1 MSALPAFAG
10 YLEAA
15 APAAD
20 NPRKAALLLH
30 SVPAED
36 RDWLL
41 SQLAP
46 AQRQVVQALLG
57 ELAQLGIPAEPQLLD
72 EVVGRVEP
80 AAAEAQ
86 ASEIACL
93 QQADPRALA
102 EWLRREPAGLVARV
116 LRLHDWPWAHDVLQ
130 QMGEVRRRDV
140 QAALAGV
147 PARAPLRTRGDAQ
160 LLALLARRVAQS
172 QRTPAAQPP
181 SAWRRWLPRSLKP

>member
-15 APAAD
+15 VPGAD

-30 SVPAED
+30 SVPTED

-46 AQRQVVQALLG
+46 AQRQVVLALLG
-57 ELAQLGIPAEPQLLD
+57 ELAELGIPAEPQLLD
-72 EVVGRVEP
+72 EVVGRIEP
-80 AAAEAQ
+80 MAAETQ
-86 ASEIACL
+86 APEIAVL
-93 QQADPRALA
+93 QQADPVAVGD
-102 EWLRREPAGLVARV
+102 WLKREPAGLVARV
-116 LRLHDWPWAHDVLQ
+116 LRLHDWPWAPEVLR
-130 QMGEVRRRDV
+130 QMGELRRRDV

-172 QRTPAAQPP
+172 RRTPAAQPP